1 MARWASY
8 IDNQRAE
15 SSVLLLDTGNFCRAR
30 KVKTDK
36 LDYRYFFEAMKKMD
50 YAAVNIADNEI
61 RFGRRKLLE
70 TAEKY
75 DIPLISSNIYDKRGQ
90 QTLGSKY
97 IIKNV
102 GGKTTLFGRKGGLR
116 VGIFS
121 VVLPH
126 FIYDVDP
133 IVPKYYDVKNP
144 NIAAL
149 EAVSKLREEG
159 CDLIIAISHQ
169 GWLQSLSLA
178 DEIDG
183 IDIVVNGRKNHSGTY
198 HEWFDSTIVVDTGNK
213 RMSLTEIEIEYRNGK
228 RYILATDM
236 GARAHKSPERTDLKK
251 LEDIY
256 TEELEKAGIDDAR
269 KNN

>member
-8 IDNQRAE
+8 IDNQRE
-15 SSVLLLDTGNFCRAR
+15 KGSVLLLDTGNFCRSM

-50 YAAVNIADNEI
+50 YAAVNVADNEI
-61 RFGRRKLLE
+61 RFGRKKLLE

-75 DIPLISSNIYDKRGQ
+75 DIPLISSNIYDKRGK
-90 QTLGSKY
+90 QTLGRKY

-102 GGKTTLFGRKGGLR
+102 GGKSTLFGNKGGLR

-126 FIYDVDP
+126 FIYEVDP
-133 IVPKYYDVKNP
+133 IVPKYYAVSNP

-149 EAVSKLREEG
+149 EAVSKLKEEG

-169 GWLQSLSLA
+169 GWLQSMSLA
-178 DEIDG
+178 EEIDG
-183 IDIVVNGRKNHSGTY
+183 IDIVINGRKNHQGTY
-198 HEWFDSTIVVDTGNK
+198 HEWSDSTIVVDTGNK
-213 RMSLTEIEIEYRNGK
+213 RVSFTEIKVEYRNGK

-236 GARAHKSPERTDLKK
+236 GARAHKSEGRADLKK
-251 LEDIY
+251 LEEIY
-256 TEELEKAGIDDAR
+256 AKELEKAGIEDAR